1 MSGMCDPVT
10 LLLLAIAL
18 AAPVAV
24 WAWRLKLRLDSAIAV
39 KEDAESRLKSMAQH
53 DPLTGLPNRLLI
65 ADRLSQAI
73 YRAERQGRKVA
84 VCFIDLIGFKKVNDD
99 YGLDTGDALLA
110 ALGQRAALRLRA
122 TDSVGRLGGDALV
135 LVLEDIDDADAALG
149 LARDVQQL
157 ICEPMEVSGHS
168 CSVTSSVGI
177 AIYPDH
183 GSNTPTLLRKAD
195 NAMYQAKRDGSGQ
208 VLVFAGD

>member
-1 MSGMCDPVT
+1 MCDPVT
-10 LLLLAIAL
+10 MLLFAAAM
-18 AAPVAV
+18 AAPLAV
-24 WAWRLKLRLDSAIAV
+24 LAWRLKLRLDSAIAV

-84 VCFIDLIGFKKVNDD
+84 VCCIDLIGFKKVVDD
-99 YGLDTGDALLA
+99 HGLDTGDALLA
-110 ALGQRAALRLRA
+110 AIGQRAALRLRA

-168 CSVTSSVGI
+168 CSVGASIGI

-183 GSNTPTLLRKAD
+183 GSNTPTLLQKAD
-195 NAMYQAKRDGSGQ
+195 SAMYQAKRSGGGQ
-208 VLVFAGD
+208 ILVFADD